1 MAGLVFVNP
10 RSGPDD
16 SSAEVRERFAAHRVE
31 ETDPDGL
38 AEQVRQSLDDKP
50 DFVGVAGGD
59 GTIRT
64 VAQEIVGTDT
74 PLLAI
79 PAGTR
84 NHFARDLCID
94 TIEAAADAAA
104 AGMCKRIDVGRV
116 NGQVFVNNSSIG
128 LYPKIVVRR
137 EVHERRVPKAVANMA
152 AAYEQLR
159 HGHRL
164 VVEVDGKRMRIWLSF
179 IGNGRYGD
187 GLWDLADRESLDGHE
202 LDVRLVQADPPLAR
216 LRVVGALV
224 LGRLARSPLI
234 TTYRVTAVTMDLDR
248 PKVEVALDGEV
259 QSMEPPLDYE
269 SMADGLVV
277 LVPPAGDGN

>member
-16 SSAEVRERFAAHRVE
+16 SSAEVRERFGAHRVE

-38 AEQVRQSLDDKP
+38 ADQVRHAMAEQP
-50 DFVGVAGGD
+50 EFIGVAGGD
-59 GTIRT
+59 GTMRT
-64 VAQEIVGTDT
+64 VAQELVGTDT

-94 TIEAAADAAA
+94 TIEAAANVAA
-104 AGMCKRIDVGRV
+104 AGISRRIDVGRV

-128 LYPKIVVRR
+128 LYPKIVVQR
-137 EVHERRVPKAVANMA
+137 EVRERHVPKAVANVA

-202 LDVRLVQADPPLAR
+202 LDVRVVQADPPLAR

-234 TTYRVTAVTMDLDR
+234 TTQRSTAVTVELDR

-259 QSMEPPLDYE
+259 QTMAPPLHYE
-269 SMADGLVV
+269 SVAGGLVV
-277 LVPPAGDGN
+277 LAPPAADRA

>member
-1 MAGLVFVNP
+1 VTGLVFVNP

-16 SSAEVRERFAAHRVE
+16 SSTEVRERFAAHRVE
-31 ETDPDGL
+31 ETEPDGL
-38 AEQVRQSLDDKP
+38 AEQVRDAIDGKP
-50 DFVGVAGGD
+50 DFIGVAGGD

-64 VAQEIVGTDT
+64 VAQELVGTDI

-94 TIEAAADAAA
+94 TIEAAADAAD
-104 AGMCKRIDVGRV
+104 AGLSRRIDVGRV

-137 EVHERRVPKAVANMA
+137 EVHERRVPKAVANVV

-164 VVEVDGKRMRIWLSF
+164 VVEVDGTRMRIWLSF
-179 IGNGRYGD
+179 IGNGRYGE

-202 LDVRLVQADPPLAR
+202 LDVRLVQADRPLAR

-234 TTYRVTAVTMDLDR
+234 TTQRSTAVTMELDR
-248 PKVEVALDGEV
+248 TKVEVALDGEV
-259 QSMEPPLDYE
+259 QTMAPPLHYE
-269 SMADGLVV
+269 SVAGALVV
-277 LVPPAGDGN
+277 LAPPAPDQA